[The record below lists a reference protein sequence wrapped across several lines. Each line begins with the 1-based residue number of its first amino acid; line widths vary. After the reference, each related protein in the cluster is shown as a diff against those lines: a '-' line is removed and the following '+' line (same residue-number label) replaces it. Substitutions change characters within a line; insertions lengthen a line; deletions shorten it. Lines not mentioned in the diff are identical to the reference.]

1 MISGFLRGIVAYL
14 DALGFISRKGFGRY
28 FLYSGLIGLVIFAI
42 CGYAVYL
49 VNPLITSWLENAL
62 PWDLNWL
69 SAVSSWLTA
78 GVSVLFFISIFKYL
92 MLIFTAPLMSVLSEK
107 VENEITG
114 NIDERSFIMNVIPEL
129 IRALRINLRNI
140 IREIFLT
147 LLLLLLSL
155 IPLFSVF
162 TGILILLVQAY
173 YAGFGNYDFWAE
185 RHFTYRSTIR
195 FMKARKGML
204 AGNGIVYI
212 FILAIPVIGAFLAPP
227 LATVASTMEGVRA
240 MDLDHH

>member
-1 MISGFLRGIVAYL
+1 MAYL
-14 DALGFISRKGFGRY
+14 EAVGFISKRGFGIY
-28 FLYSGLIGLVIFAI
+28 FLYSGLIGMILFAL

-49 VNPLITSWLENAL
+49 VNPFIASWLDGIV
-62 PWDLNWL
+62 PWDIEWL
-69 SAVSSWLTA
+69 STVSTWVTV
-78 GVSVLFFISIFKYL
+78 GVSGLFFISIFKYL

-114 NIDERSFIMNVIPEL
+114 NTDERSFIMNVIPEL

-140 IREIFLT
+140 VREIFLT
-147 LLLLLLSL
+147 LLLLLLGL
-155 IPLFSVF
+155 IPIFSIF

-185 RHFTYRSTIR
+185 RHFTYRSTVR
-195 FMKARKGML
+195 YMKARKGML

-212 FILAIPVIGAFLAPP
+212 FILAIPVLGAFLAPP
-227 LATVASTMEGVRA
+227 LATVASTMEGVRT
-240 MDLDHH
+240 MELDHH